1 MSSAATLQSQ
11 PLVHSAAESRP
22 WLLPAHIAA
31 VSLVQGTSMA
41 VQMMLPVIAK
51 KELGANVW
59 QVAIITA
66 ATTALFCLSIFW
78 NDLFSRMRVGRY
90 MLTYWV
96 ICCMPLG
103 LFGVLAM
110 TGLKLSVWHLMALHL
125 FACLGL
131 AGYHPAAG
139 ELLRAFYAP
148 HTRGRV
154 YAIIW
159 GASLAFSAICG
170 YAIGKALE
178 HQPTAY
184 QWLFPAAAAAQL
196 LGTVLIVYLAKTTG
210 ADASRTLSS
219 DTRPFFSRV
228 LEPVTHMRTVLRA
241 DNTFFRYEAAYM
253 TYGIGWMIVYV
264 LMPNFGPDKLNT
276 TYEQY
281 AGSTHVAYLVAV
293 IAMIYPA
300 GLLLDKLGPMR
311 STGLSFLL
319 LTLYPLGLMFTDTV
333 SMLTV
338 MSVIYGLAHAGA
350 SIGWMMGPVSLAPSP
365 DKVPQYVAIHATL
378 VGVRGM
384 LFQFLGVAIF
394 WFASEVLHLS
404 AAWAFGVP
412 FAIGAIG
419 YLWSGVQMLRLAAKP
434 GAVTS
439 QH

>member
-1 MSSAATLQSQ
+1 
-11 PLVHSAAESRP
+11 
-22 WLLPAHIAA
+22 
-31 VSLVQGTSMA
+31 MA
-41 VQMMLPVIAK
+41 VQALLPVIAK

-78 NDLFSRMRVGRY
+78 NDLFSRLRVGRY
-90 MLTYWV
+90 MMMYWI

-110 TGLKLSVWHLMALHL
+110 TDVKLSVWHLLGLHL

-139 ELLRAFYAP
+139 ELLRAFYPP
-148 HTRGRV
+148 HKRGRV

-159 GASLAFSAICG
+159 GASLAFSALCG
-170 YAIGKALE
+170 FAIGKALK
-178 HQPTAY
+178 HNSAAY
-184 QWLFPAAAAAQL
+184 QWLFPTASIAQL
-196 LGTVLIVYLAKTTG
+196 LGVGTIVMLAKVTG
-210 ADASRTLSS
+210 ADASRTLAT
-219 DTRPFFSRV
+219 DTRPFYSRV
-228 LEPVTHMRTVLRA
+228 LEPITHMREVLRT

-264 LMPNFGPDKLNT
+264 LIPNFGTDKLHAK
-276 TYEQY
+276 YDQY
-281 AGSTHVAYLVAV
+281 VESTHVPYLIAV
-293 IAMIYPA
+293 IAMIFPA

-319 LTLYPLGLMFTDTV
+319 LTLYPLGLIFTNTV
-333 SMLTV
+333 EMLTV
-338 MSVIYGLAHAGA
+338 MSVVYGLAHAGA

-394 WFASEVLHLS
+394 WIATDVLHLS
-404 AAWAFGVP
+404 AAWAFGIP
-412 FAIGAIG
+412 FAIGAVG
-419 YLWSGVQMLRLAAKP
+419 YFWSGIQMMQLSKRTATAA
-434 GAVTS
+434 GTR
-439 QH
+439 

>member
-1 MSSAATLQSQ
+1 MSSAATLPNP

-22 WLLPAHIAA
+22 WLLPAHIGA

-41 VQMMLPVIAK
+41 VQALLPVIAK

-78 NDLFSRMRVGRY
+78 NDVFSRMRVGRY
-90 MLTYWV
+90 MLIYWT

-103 LFGVLAM
+103 LFGVLKMAGV
-110 TGLKLSVWHLMALHL
+110 TLSVWHLMGLHL

-139 ELLRAFYAP
+139 ELLRAFYPP
-148 HTRGRV
+148 HSRGRV

-159 GASLAFSAICG
+159 GVSLTFSAVCG
-170 YAIGKALE
+170 FAIGKALE
-178 HQPTAY
+178 RNPQAY
-184 QWLFPAAAAAQL
+184 EWLFPTAALAQL
-196 LGTVLIVYLAKTTG
+196 AGVLSIITLAKVTG
-210 ADASRTLSS
+210 ADASRTLAKDS
-219 DTRPFFSRV
+219 RRFYSRV
-228 LEPVTHMRTVLRA
+228 LEPVTHMREVLRS
-241 DNTFFRYEAAYM
+241 DSTFFRYEAAYM

-264 LMPNFGPDKLNT
+264 LMPNFGPDKLHT

-281 AGSTHVAYLVAV
+281 AQSTHVAYLVAV

-300 GLLLDKLGPMR
+300 GLMLDKLGPMR
-311 STGLSFLL
+311 STGLSFLM
-319 LTLYPLGLMFTDTV
+319 LTLYPLGLIFTNTV
-333 SMLTV
+333 SMLTI

-384 LFQFLGVAIF
+384 LFQFLGVAVF
-394 WFASEVLHLS
+394 WIASELLHLS
-404 AAWAFGVP
+404 AAWAFGIP
-412 FAIGAIG
+412 FAIGAAG
-419 YLWSGVQMLRLAAKP
+419 YLWSGVQMMQLSKKTPAA
-434 GAVTS
+434 T
-439 QH
+439 